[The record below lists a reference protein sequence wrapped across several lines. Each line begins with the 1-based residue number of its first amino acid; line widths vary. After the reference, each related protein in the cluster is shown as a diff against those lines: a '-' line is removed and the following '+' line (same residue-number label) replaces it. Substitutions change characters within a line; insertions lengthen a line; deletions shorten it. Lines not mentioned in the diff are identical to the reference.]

1 MVRFAFIYGTPELY
15 TWLYI
20 CCSPITAIT
29 HYGTGEYQ
37 DGTLVPVCL
46 TQALSFWPMA
56 FFLMIISLFFLLPL
70 IILLILYTVIAR
82 HLMADPQTSSTS
94 DGCNKRARRQVVMM
108 LGTVVLSFFIC
119 LLPFRILT
127 LWIVILPD
135 TIQGLGME
143 GYYTFLYFSR
153 IMQYTNS
160 AVNPILYNLM
170 SSKFRHGFQSL
181 CGLRR
186 RSRRD
191 LLLRHAMTLTTTF
204 SHSSTRTHH
213 YRASPDLSWR
223 SSSIDSRGAICNT
236 NGSFRKNVILR
247 SSLMKRDSDLQAK
260 IDSAPESYV

>member
-1 MVRFAFIYGTPELY
+1 
-15 TWLYI
+15 
-20 CCSPITAIT
+20 
-29 HYGTGEYQ
+29 
-37 DGTLVPVCL
+37 
-46 TQALSFWPMA
+46 
-56 FFLMIISLFFLLPL
+56 MIISLFFLLPL
-70 IILLILYTVIAR
+70 VILLILYTVIAR
-82 HLMADPQTSSTS
+82 HLMADPQTCSTS

-108 LGTVVLSFFIC
+108 LGTVVLSFFLC

-127 LWIVILPD
+127 VWIVILPD
-135 TIQGLGME
+135 SIQILGME
-143 GYYTFLYFSR
+143 GYYSFLYFSR

-181 CGLRR
+181 CGCRR

-191 LLLRHAMTLTTTF
+191 LLLRHAMTLTTTL

-223 SSSIDSRGAICNT
+223 SSSIDSRNAICSA

-247 SSLMKRDSDLQAK
+247 SSLMKRNSDLQVK
-260 IDSAPESYV
+260 LNSVPESYV